1 MSTNSALGTLPRL
14 SVILKTDNLAT
25 LFFRIHWLLKLR
37 YATTF
42 NNNALY
48 SFRNILWRGRLISRG
63 AKAGRLRRN
72 TQVRFRVRTTPAR
85 QTRQAQI
92 RGQMVALKLSKPAYS
107 QAQVSSYFASLIQ
120 LLPDTAACRDS
131 LRRPRGEGQVRA
143 HRDLVPKAQP
153 RPLSPHSAEAIPHK
167 PKGHP
172 AAHLARIDP
181 FF

>member
-14 SVILKTDNLAT
+14 LVILKTDNLAT

-107 QAQVSSYFASLIQ
+107 QAQVSSYFAF

-143 HRDLVPKAQP
+143 HRDLVPTAQP

-167 PKGHP
+167 PKSH
-172 AAHLARIDP
+172 AAAQLTSI
-181 FF
+181 